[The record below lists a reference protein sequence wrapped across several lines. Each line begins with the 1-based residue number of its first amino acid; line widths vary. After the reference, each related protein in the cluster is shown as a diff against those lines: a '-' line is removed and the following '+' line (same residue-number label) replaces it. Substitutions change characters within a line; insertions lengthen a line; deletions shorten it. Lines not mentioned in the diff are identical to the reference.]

1 MGDLEQLSGLLGQ
14 LLRSNAEDKVAAAE
28 RQRELI
34 AQLVAARA
42 LPDAVAVRAEKISKL
57 RAALRKSVKIK
68 EFKEDCEC
76 SIKEW
81 LRRWEHE
88 VEALKKI

>member
-1 MGDLEQLSGLLGQ
+1 M
-14 LLRSNAEDKVAAAE
+14 AAAE

-42 LPDAVAVRAEKISKL
+42 LPDAAAVRAEKISKL
-57 RAALRKSVKIK
+57 GAALHKSVKIK

-76 SIKEW
+76 SIKEDVW
-81 LRRWEHE
+81 YQ
-88 VEALKKI
+88 